1 MCPSVQDERTAW
13 DVAWAA
19 VYLASDEARWV
30 TAQVLMVDA
39 GISAT
44 MAGGGGQAVG
54 EGLASAANK

>member
-1 MCPSVQDERTAW
+1 MPSSSDIW

-44 MAGGGGQAVG
+44 MAGGGAQAVG
-54 EGLASAANK
+54 EGMGDVTR